1 MDEMVEYTP
10 EHIGAICEDLRNI
23 AIKNKRDL
31 LAYILQ
37 MIVEESRASQA
48 ALSKKQLNF
57 WDRN

>member
-48 ALSKKQLNF
+48 ALSKKPLNF
-57 WDRN
+57 